1 MAYPT
6 KLLSPDETIKFETKP
21 HWRALI
27 APAVVLIF
35 TVFGFALLFTWAV
48 SQSDWLSWLRWPIL
62 VGAILIL
69 VLWAIG
75 PFLRWLTT
83 DYVFTDRRVITRMGI
98 ISKRGRDV
106 PLSKINN
113 VSFVV
118 PALGRLLNYGELQIQ
133 SAGENEG
140 LTIRDVPNVEEIQRD
155 VYQFIESDDAR
166 RRTGGSSPL
175 TDGS

>member
-6 KLLSPDETIKFETKP
+6 KLLSPDETIKFQTKP

-27 APAVVLIF
+27 GPMVVLVF
-35 TVFGFALLFTWAV
+35 TVFGFALLFTWSV
-48 SQSDWLSWLRWPIL
+48 DQDNVLSFLRWPIL
-62 VGAILIL
+62 IGAIII
-69 VLWAIG
+69 VILWAIG

-83 DYVFTDRRVITRMGI
+83 DYVFTDRRVITRMGV

-118 PALGRLLNYGELQIQ
+118 PALGRILNYGELQIQ

-155 VYQFIESDDAR
+155 VYQFIEADDAR
-166 RRTGGSSPL
+166 RRSGGPAPS
-175 TDGS
+175 TDGT

>member
-62 VGAILIL
+62 VGAIVIL
-69 VLWAIG
+69 ALWAIG

-118 PALGRLLNYGELQIQ
+118 PALGRILNYGELQIQ

-155 VYQFIESDDAR
+155 VYQFIEADDAR
-166 RRTGGSSPL
+166 RRSSGPSL
-175 TDGS
+175 STDGT

>member
-27 APAVVLIF
+27 APAVVLLF
-35 TVFGFALLFTWAV
+35 TVFGFALLVTWAV
-48 SQSDWLSWLRWPIL
+48 SQNDWLNVLRWPIL
-62 VGAILIL
+62 IGAIII
-69 VLWAIG
+69 VIVWAIG

-83 DYVFTDRRVITRMGI
+83 DYVFTDRRVITRSGI
-98 ISKRGRDV
+98 VSKRGRDV
-106 PLSKINN
+106 PMSKINN
-113 VSFVV
+113 VSFMV
-118 PALGRLLNYGELQIQ
+118 PALGRVLNYGELQIQ

-155 VYQFIESDDAR
+155 IYQFIEADDVR
-166 RRTGGSSPL
+166 RRAGGPAPS
-175 TDGS
+175 TDGT

>member
-27 APAVVLIF
+27 APAVVLVF

-48 SQSDWLSWLRWPIL
+48 SQNDWLTWLRWPIL
-62 VGAILIL
+62 VGAIIILI
-69 VLWAIG
+69 LWAIG

-98 ISKRGRDV
+98 ITKRGRDV
-106 PLSKINN
+106 PRSKINN
-113 VSFVV
+113 VSFMV

-155 VYQFIESDDAR
+155 VYQFIEADDVR
-166 RRTGGSSPL
+166 RRSGGPSVS
-175 TDGS
+175 TDGT

>member
-27 APAVVLIF
+27 APAAVLLF
-35 TVFGFALLFTWAV
+35 TVFGFALLFTWAAG
-48 SQSDWLSWLRWPIL
+48 QTGFLAWLQWPI
-62 VGAILIL
+62 VIGAVII
-69 VLWAIG
+69 VIIWAIG

-83 DYVFTDRRVITRMGI
+83 DYVFTDRRVITRSGI

-106 PLSKINN
+106 PMSKINN
-113 VSFVV
+113 VSFMV
-118 PALGRLLNYGELQIQ
+118 PALGRVLNYGELQIQ

-155 VYQFIESDDAR
+155 IYQFIEADDVR
-166 RRTGGSSPL
+166 RRSGGPAPS
-175 TDGS
+175 TDGT

>member
-1 MAYPT
+1 MAYPA

-48 SQSDWLSWLRWPIL
+48 SQSDWLSWLRWVIL
-62 VGAILIL
+62 AAAVVILI
-69 VLWAIG
+69 LWAIG

-118 PALGRLLNYGELQIQ
+118 PALGRILNYGELQIQ

-140 LTIRDVPNVEEIQRD
+140 LSIRDVPNVEEIQRD
-155 VYQFIESDDAR
+155 VYQFIEADDAR
-166 RRTGGSSPL
+166 RRTGGPAPA
-175 TDGS
+175 TDGA

>member
-6 KLLSPDETIKFETKP
+6 KLLSPDESIKFETKP

-48 SQSDWLSWLRWPIL
+48 SQSDWLTWLRWPIL
-62 VGAILIL
+62 VGAIVIL

-83 DYVFTDRRVITRMGI
+83 DYVFTDRRVITRSGI

-106 PLSKINN
+106 PMSKINN

-155 VYQFIESDDAR
+155 IYQFIEADDAR
-166 RRTGGSSPL
+166 RRGSGAAPS
-175 TDGS
+175 TDGT